1 MSDETPP
8 RSAQPAHGPGHS
20 RGDSGDESP
29 LQARAA
35 FLQNRSWESVVSF
48 NRGTCERGGAQ
59 HGFNSESYS
68 AVEIQWNEW
77 QKRECTLIE
86 LLDFLRGC
94 HRNAPFLFFNG
105 NTFAGIGRQ
114 IITLVMADLPAARLR
129 EVISAVA
136 HHIAGVLD
144 RDSMMQIVESLC
156 VAADLLPGTRVK
168 TLRGSSQGIVV
179 KVMGDGRIVWRTDA
193 GTELVALP
201 DSLVR
206 TSTEAG

>member
-1 MSDETPP
+1 MWYFKIACPWYFMSDETPP
-8 RSAQPAHGPGHS
+8 RSAQSAHGPGHS

-77 QKRECTLIE
+77 RKRECTLIE

-94 HRNAPFLFFNG
+94 HRKCTFPFLQREHVCRNWPTDHHLGNG
-105 NTFAGIGRQ
+105 GFACH
-114 IITLVMADLPAARLR
+114 T
-129 EVISAVA
+129 
-136 HHIAGVLD
+136 
-144 RDSMMQIVESLC
+144 
-156 VAADLLPGTRVK
+156 
-168 TLRGSSQGIVV
+168 
-179 KVMGDGRIVWRTDA
+179 
-193 GTELVALP
+193 
-201 DSLVR
+201 
-206 TSTEAG
+206 